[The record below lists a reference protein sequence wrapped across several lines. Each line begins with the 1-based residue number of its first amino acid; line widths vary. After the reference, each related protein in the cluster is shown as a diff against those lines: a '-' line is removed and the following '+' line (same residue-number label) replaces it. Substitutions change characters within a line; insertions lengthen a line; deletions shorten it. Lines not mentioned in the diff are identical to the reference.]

1 MSHGRGVEILVVDDA
16 PTLRKILR
24 FQLNKMGFS
33 QVYEAKDGLNALK
46 ILQDRK
52 IDLII
57 SDWNMPV
64 MTGVELLA
72 AVRNNAAL
80 REIPFIMISAESAP
94 GMISMAL
101 KLRVDQYI
109 IKPFTLEIL
118 EQKINQVIH

>member
-1 MSHGRGVEILVVDDA
+1 MSQGSGVEILVVDDT
-16 PTLRKILR
+16 PTLRKILK

-33 QVYEAKDGLNALK
+33 QIYEATDGLNALK

-72 AVRNNAAL
+72 AVRNSASL
-80 REIPFIMISAESAP
+80 KEIPFIMISAESSP
-94 GMISMAL
+94 SRISMAMKL
-101 KLRVDQYI
+101 KVDQYI
-109 IKPFTLEIL
+109 IKPFTFEIL
-118 EQKINQVIH
+118 EKKINLLIH